1 VAVAENRLDAAVLT
15 INGRPLPAELYSR
28 LLLVRVE
35 ESVQLADAFEIRF
48 EDAYFKLFDKAQFTV
63 GDRVEIAMHADGD
76 PVQIT
81 AGEVTA
87 LSVEQ
92 GAAGRHEL
100 VLIGFSLAHRLTH
113 VPKRRSFQRMSDAD
127 IARRIAAEYSLQ
139 PDVEGTS
146 GALDHVLQS
155 NETDFAFLTRRA
167 ARIGFDCWVTN
178 ETLHFKPKPQGE
190 GQQPPAL
197 RWGENLQRFSVR
209 FSAIERCDEV
219 VTRGWDPLGKR
230 SVTGHAREGD
240 TGTDAPAAAELASSA
255 RSAFGSVQRYAT
267 AFPVADQA
275 EADALAQSLMLRA
288 SGDEVYVRG
297 EAQGNPLIGAGSDVR
312 IERVGTRLSG
322 RYRITSVTHI
332 YGSHTPYVTRFVSGG
347 KVSRSLTDLIRSR
360 TAVRSAGGGLSG
372 LVVGQVTNN
381 DDPEKLCRVKVKF
394 PALTEDDESTWARLA
409 SPGAGPARGMQWV
422 PEINDEVL
430 VGFELGDTNRPIVLG
445 GLWNRSDTP
454 PESALVNGGEV
465 KGRLLASRKNSRVL
479 LTDAPT
485 TSVEVSLGD
494 AACRLHLEKS
504 SSSLEGEDKLVI
516 SASQIEIK
524 ATNSVSIEGARITV
538 KASGELAANGQPIR
552 LN

>member
-1 VAVAENRLDAAVLT
+1 VPENRLDAAVLT
-15 INGRPLPAELYSR
+15 MNGQPLPADLYAR
-28 LLLVRVE
+28 LMLVRVE
-35 ESVQLADAFEIRF
+35 ESVHLPDAFEIRF

-63 GDRVEIAMHADGD
+63 GDQVEIAMRADGD

-100 VLIGFSLAHRLTH
+100 VLNGFDLAHRLTH

-127 IARRIAAEYSLQ
+127 IARRIAGEYSLE
-139 PDVEGTS
+139 PDVDGGS
-146 GALDHVLQS
+146 GVLDHVLQS
-155 NETDFAFLTRRA
+155 NETDLAFLTRMA
-167 ARIGFDCWVTN
+167 VRIGFDCWVTSK
-178 ETLHFKPKPQGE
+178 TLHFKRKPQGE
-190 GQQPPAL
+190 GQAPTL

-219 VTRGWDPLGKR
+219 VTRGWNPLDKR

-240 TGTDAPAAAELASSA
+240 TGTDAPAAAELANAA
-255 RSAFGSVQRYAT
+255 RTAFGTVQRYAT
-267 AFPVADQA
+267 AFPVTDQA
-275 EADALAQSLMLRA
+275 EADAFAKSLMLRA
-288 SGDEVYVRG
+288 SGDEVYLRG
-297 EAQGNPLIGAGSDVR
+297 EAEGNPLIGAGAPVR
-312 IERVGTRLSG
+312 IERIGSRLSG
-322 RYRITSVTHI
+322 SYRITSVTHI
-332 YGSHTPYVTRFVSGG
+332 YGSHRPYVTRFVCGG
-347 KVSRSLTDLIRSR
+347 KESRSLTDLMGSHTAARGVSR
-360 TAVRSAGGGLSG
+360 GLPG

-409 SPGAGPARGMQWV
+409 SPGGGSARGIQWV
-422 PEINDEVL
+422 PEIGDEVL
-430 VGFELGDTNRPIVLG
+430 VGFEMDDTNRPIVVG
-445 GLWNRSDTP
+445 GLWSRSDKP
-454 PESALVNGGEV
+454 PESALVDGGQV
-465 KGRLLASRKNSRVL
+465 KGRVLASRKNSRVL
-479 LTDAPT
+479 LTDDPK

-504 SSSLEGEDKLVI
+504 SSSLEGEDKLVV
-516 SASQIEIK
+516 SARQIEIK
-524 ATNSVSIEGARITV
+524 ATDSVTIEGARISV